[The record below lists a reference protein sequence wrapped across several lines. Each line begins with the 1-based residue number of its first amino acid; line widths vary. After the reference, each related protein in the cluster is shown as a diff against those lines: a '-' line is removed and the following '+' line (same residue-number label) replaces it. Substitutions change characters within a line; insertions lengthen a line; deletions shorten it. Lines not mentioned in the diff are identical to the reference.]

1 MKITQL
7 ITIYKNL
14 LLFLESPSND
24 VTVFNF
30 CYLMAISNNYSSL
43 TRYEFMCLFSATGYY
58 QHYISVI
65 GFLKDFSL
73 NESSIPA
80 RREWLKV
87 EIEELTDLLK
97 QGYTH
102 V

>member
-14 LLFLESPSND
+14 LLFLESPSNG
-24 VTVFNF
+24 VAIFNF
-30 CYLMAISNNYSSL
+30 CYVVRRNNYSSR
-43 TRYEFMCLFSATGYY
+43 TIYEFTSLFSTTGYY

-65 GFLKDFSL
+65 GFLKGFSL

-87 EIEELTDLLK
+87 KIEELTDLLK